1 MKAIKI
7 SVLFVISIVILG
19 VVGFFIVKPI
29 LYKSDLP
36 KPVTI
41 NTINQ
46 PMIGNPKAKIHFVV
60 FEDLKCSNCARFNN
74 TVFPYLKKKY
84 IETSQANYTMINL
97 AFIPGSM
104 SAANAARC
112 VYMQNNAL
120 FFPYIDYIYHHQLPE
135 DQDWANIPTLLNYA
149 SKIEGIDVI
158 KLGVCMLKS
167 PYNQFI
173 SDNLKQASVLMNG
186 VVATPTLYINGIRV
200 KNLTQSDIDEVVS
213 AVN

>member
-104 SAANAARC
+104 PAANAARC
-112 VYMQNNAL
+112 IYMQNNAL
-120 FFPYIDYIYHHQLPE
+120 FFDYIDAIYKNQPPE
-135 DQDWANIPTLLNYA
+135 DSDWATVPKLMIIA
-149 SKIEGIDVI
+149 SRI
-158 KLGVCMLKS
+158 KA
-167 PYNQFI
+167 I
-173 SDNLKQASVLMNG
+173 
-186 VVATPTLYINGIRV
+186 
-200 KNLTQSDIDEVVS
+200 QSDQLAQCLIQD
-213 AVN
+213 